1 MSKGRIGL
9 ALRRA
14 RGQARARPTVVP
26 GPTHRNPK
34 ALAAE
39 LRELAAH
46 PRAGSHSAALRELA
60 DAVAGGSGLEVWA
73 GGGLV
78 AAYGGPDALAPG
90 PDKDAARG
98 RRLGVL
104 PTVLVFVPLLVTWF
118 GLGAAAWAY
127 QRMRDAGS
135 TAQGS
140 FLTLWQQGFDG
151 QLWPVLRFDMM
162 AVWTVLALSA
172 LATATMMRHRW
183 EERDESER
191 RLLSQ
196 RLSGALAQT
205 QALAA
210 GAAAASPGRF
220 TAELQAAAE
229 RLRDLL
235 GQAATV
241 QQSARNLV
249 VKADSAAGRSAAATA
264 ALDSA
269 AEALRSGSTQIRTA
283 VQSASAAAG
292 EVSAGSRLLAESVG
306 AAVTALRTSV
316 TESFVTAGRDAA
328 QLIGAAGESVASRFD
343 TVAAAAEER
352 EYSVAGHAAES
363 MDRVGQEVREAL
375 TAARGSFAE
384 STQLLGS
391 AVHGLDRS
399 LSTLPAS
406 LEASASEGAE
416 RIGMAYELAV
426 AALVTSL
433 RQEVRTVSAE
443 LADRIE
449 ELRDAVADRQT
460 KQQYEAQLGSAVAE
474 FHDTLRTLTKALREA
489 GLAVTDVARRPD
501 ARPAA
506 GTATPGPRRNDPPGV
521 APYAHGTAGTSQNR
535 NNPPDA
541 RPGAYTTDAPD
552 QDRNDPPGVG
562 LFTHGTGDPHPSRND
577 PPGTDRNAHGTS
589 GATQDRNNPPRPRQ
603 GAPGAGGPGRDRNDP
618 PGVGLFTHDTGDPH
632 RSRNDP
638 PGTDRDTRGT
648 AGAAQDRNDPPD
660 PRTGGTGTGGTGTGG
675 TGTGGTG
682 AGGTGTDR
690 GGSPGR
696 GLERDGARGGDDGEG
711 VR

>member
-1 MSKGRIGL
+1 MSKGRIGR

-14 RGQARARPTVVP
+14 RGQAPARPSVLP
-26 GPTHRNPK
+26 GPTHRDPK

-46 PRAGSHSAALRELA
+46 PRAGSHSTALRELA
-60 DAVAGGSGLEVWA
+60 DAVARGAGLEVWA

-104 PTVLVFVPLLVTWF
+104 PTVLVFVPLLITWF

-162 AVWTVLALSA
+162 ALWTVLALSA

-183 EERDESER
+183 EERDEGER

-220 TAELQAAAE
+220 TAELQGAAE

-249 VKADSAAGRSAAATA
+249 AQADSAAGRSVAATA

-269 AEALRSGSTQIRTA
+269 AGALRSGTTQIRTS
-283 VQSASAAAG
+283 VQSATAAAD
-292 EVSAGSRLLAESVG
+292 EVAAGSRLLAESVD

-352 EYSVAGHAAES
+352 ESTAAGHAAES

-399 LSTLPAS
+399 LTTLPAS

-426 AALVTSL
+426 AALATSL
-433 RQEVRTVSAE
+433 RQEVRAVSEE

-449 ELRDAVADRQT
+449 ELREAVAAQQT
-460 KQQYEAQLGSAVAE
+460 TQHDLRAGHQLYESQLSAAVTE
-474 FHDTLRTLTKALREA
+474 FQDTLRTLTKALREA
-489 GLAVTDVARRPD
+489 GLTVTDPAHPAHPAHPAGNGTRYD
-501 ARPAA
+501 DPAA
-506 GTATPGPRRNDPPGV
+506 
-521 APYAHGTAGTSQNR
+521 APDRAP

-541 RPGAYTTDAPD
+541 G
-552 QDRNDPPGVG
+552 RNEP
-562 LFTHGTGDPHPSRND
+562 L
-577 PPGTDRNAHGTS
+577 
-589 GATQDRNNPPRPRQ
+589 
-603 GAPGAGGPGRDRNDP
+603 GAGRRD
-618 PGVGLFTHDTGDPH
+618 
-632 RSRNDP
+632 
-638 PGTDRDTRGT
+638 
-648 AGAAQDRNDPPD
+648 
-660 PRTGGTGTGGTGTGG
+660 
-675 TGTGGTG
+675 
-682 AGGTGTDR
+682 
-690 GGSPGR
+690 
-696 GLERDGARGGDDGEG
+696 GDDGEG
-711 VR
+711 AR

>member
-1 MSKGRIGL
+1 MSRGTFER

-14 RGQARARPTVVP
+14 RGRAPARPSVIP
-26 GPTHRNPK
+26 GPTHRDPQ

-46 PRAGSHSAALRELA
+46 PRAGSHSTALRELA
-60 DAVAGGSGLEVWA
+60 EAVARGSGLEVWA

-104 PTVLVFVPLLVTWF
+104 PTVLVFVPLLITWF

-162 AVWTVLALSA
+162 ALWTVLALSA
-172 LATATMMRHRW
+172 LATATMLRHRW

-220 TAELQAAAE
+220 TAELQGAAE

-235 GQAATV
+235 SQAATV

-249 VKADSAAGRSAAATA
+249 VQADSAAGRSVAATA

-269 AEALRSGSTQIRTA
+269 AGALRSGTTQMRTS
-283 VQSASAAAG
+283 VESATAAAD
-292 EVSAGSRLLAESVG
+292 EVAAGSRLLADSVD

-343 TVAAAAEER
+343 AVAVAAEER
-352 EYSVAGHAAES
+352 ESTAAGHAAES

-399 LSTLPAS
+399 LTTLPAS

-426 AALVTSL
+426 AALAASL
-433 RQEVRTVSAE
+433 RQEVRAVSDE

-449 ELRDAVADRQT
+449 ELRDAVAAQQTTQHDLRAGRQL
-460 KQQYEAQLGSAVAE
+460 YEAQLSAAVTE

-489 GLAVTDVARRPD
+489 GLAVTDPAPTRHGAAAPD
-501 ARPAA
+501 QAPDNPADA
-506 GTATPGPRRNDPPGV
+506 GR
-521 APYAHGTAGTSQNR
+521 YAHGADAPGQGRNDTAGAGQNALAAGG
-535 NNPPDA
+535 PDL
-541 RPGAYTTDAPD
+541 
-552 QDRNDPPGVG
+552 DRNDPPG
-562 LFTHGTGDPHPSRND
+562 
-577 PPGTDRNAHGTS
+577 A
-589 GATQDRNNPPRPRQ
+589 
-603 GAPGAGGPGRDRNDP
+603 GRD
-618 PGVGLFTHDTGDPH
+618 VL
-632 RSRNDP
+632 
-638 PGTDRDTRGT
+638 
-648 AGAAQDRNDPPD
+648 
-660 PRTGGTGTGGTGTGG
+660 
-675 TGTGGTG
+675 G
-682 AGGTGTDR
+682 AGGTGRDR
-690 GGSPGR
+690 GGAPGW
-696 GLERDGARGGDDGEG
+696 ERDGARGGEDGEG
-711 VR
+711 AR

>member
-1 MSKGRIGL
+1 
-9 ALRRA
+9 
-14 RGQARARPTVVP
+14 
-26 GPTHRNPK
+26 
-34 ALAAE
+34 
-39 LRELAAH
+39 
-46 PRAGSHSAALRELA
+46 
-60 DAVAGGSGLEVWA
+60 
-73 GGGLV
+73 
-78 AAYGGPDALAPG
+78 
-90 PDKDAARG
+90 
-98 RRLGVL
+98 L

-328 QLIGAAGESVASRFD
+328 QLIGVAGESVASRFD

-352 EYSVAGHAAES
+352 ESSVVGHAAES

-399 LSTLPAS
+399 LTTLPAS

-506 GTATPGPRRNDPPGV
+506 GTATPGPRRNDPPAV
-521 APYAHGTAGTSQNR
+521 DPYAHGTVGTSQNR

-541 RPGAYTTDAPD
+541 RPSAYATDAPD

-562 LFTHGTGDPHPSRND
+562 LFTHDTGDPHPSRND

-589 GATQDRNNPPRPRQ
+589 GAAQDRNNPPRPRQ

-638 PGTDRDTRGT
+638 PGTDRDTHGT

-660 PRTGGTGTGGTGTGG
+660 PRTGG

-696 GLERDGARGGDDGEG
+696 GLERGGVRGGDDGEG

>member
-1 MSKGRIGL
+1 MSKGRIGQ
-9 ALRRA
+9 ALRRV
-14 RGQARARPTVVP
+14 RGQAPARPPVTP

-60 DAVAGGSGLEVWA
+60 DAVARGSGLEVWA

-104 PTVLVFVPLLVTWF
+104 PTVLVFAPLLITWC

-220 TAELQAAAE
+220 TAELQGAAE

-249 VKADSAAGRSAAATA
+249 AQADTAAGRSVAATA

-269 AEALRSGSTQIRTA
+269 AGALRSGTTQIRTS
-283 VQSASAAAG
+283 VQSATAAAD
-292 EVSAGSRLLAESVG
+292 EVAAGSRLLAESVD

-352 EYSVAGHAAES
+352 ESSAAGHAAES

-399 LSTLPAS
+399 LTTLPAS

-426 AALVTSL
+426 AALATSL
-433 RQEVRTVSAE
+433 RQEVRTVSEE

-449 ELRDAVADRQT
+449 ELRDAVAAQQT
-460 KQQYEAQLGSAVAE
+460 TQQDLRAGRRLHEAQLSEAVAE
-474 FHDTLRTLTKALREA
+474 FHDTLRTLTKTLREA
-489 GLAVTDVARRPD
+489 GLAVTAPAHPASSLDQHPNTPPNAGHDVPGA
-501 ARPAA
+501 
-506 GTATPGPRRNDPPGV
+506 ATPDPYRN
-521 APYAHGTAGTSQNR
+521 S
-535 NNPPDA
+535 PPDA
-541 RPGAYTTDAPD
+541 GRGGPDPYRDHPAAAGRDA
-552 QDRNDPPGVG
+552 GSA
-562 LFTHGTGDPHPSRND
+562 GDPD
-577 PPGTDRNAHGTS
+577 PYRDSPAAAGRDAGGS
-589 GATQDRNNPPRPRQ
+589 G
-603 GAPGAGGPGRDRNDP
+603 GAGRDPG
-618 PGVGLFTHDTGDPH
+618 GV
-632 RSRNDP
+632 
-638 PGTDRDTRGT
+638 
-648 AGAAQDRNDPPD
+648 
-660 PRTGGTGTGGTGTGG
+660 
-675 TGTGGTG
+675 
-682 AGGTGTDR
+682 
-690 GGSPGR
+690 PGR
-696 GLERDGARGGDDGEG
+696 GRRDQGGGEGAR
-711 VR
+711 